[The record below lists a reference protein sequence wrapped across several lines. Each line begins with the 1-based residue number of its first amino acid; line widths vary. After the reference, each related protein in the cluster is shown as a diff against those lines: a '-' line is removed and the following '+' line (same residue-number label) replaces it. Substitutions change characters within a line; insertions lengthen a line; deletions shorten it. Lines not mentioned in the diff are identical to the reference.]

1 MTLVKGTSA
10 KVPRIA
16 FFTDSFH
23 EVNGVALTSR
33 EFAGFAQRHG
43 HPFFSVHAGPE
54 TRHWRE
60 GTFETFEL
68 KNSKAVVGLEHDLSF
83 DLLFARHY
91 EAMRK
96 KLVEFRPD
104 VVHLTGPS
112 HAGLLGLILAHRM
125 RVPIAA
131 SWHTNL
137 HEFASR
143 RLDKKLAWLAQG
155 PRRGI
160 SRWAEKATLDITLQF
175 YRMAKLLFA
184 PNPELVD
191 MLQRRLKR
199 PSYLMQ
205 RGIDT
210 NLFSPAKRTR
220 EGGEFTI
227 GFVGR
232 LSPEKNVRQLAELEQ
247 AIHAEGVEDCRF
259 LIVGDGSER
268 EWLLQNMKR
277 AVVPGILRGEA
288 LHEAY
293 ANMDAF
299 VFPSVTDTFGNVVLE
314 SMASGVPAIVTSAG
328 GPRYLVQSGVNGY
341 VTDSMQEIVRALLHL
356 RMSKTLRVRMAKDA
370 RETAMAYSWD
380 NVFGRIYQRY
390 EELGVSGK
398 MNDALLNGVNRGLR
412 TVARV

>member
-1 MTLVKGTSA
+1 MIPLERA
-10 KVPRIA
+10 PRIA

-33 EFAGFAQRHG
+33 EFAGFARRHG
-43 HPFFSVHAGPE
+43 YPFFSVHAGPE
-54 TRHWRE
+54 TKHWRE

-68 KNSKAVVGLEHDLSF
+68 LNSNVVLGLEHDLAF
-83 DLLFARHY
+83 DLLFLRHY
-91 EAMRK
+91 RQMK
-96 KLVEFRPD
+96 SKLAEFRPD

-143 RLDKKLAWLAQG
+143 RLAKKMEWLSEQ
-155 PRRGI
+155 PRRQM
-160 SRWAEKATLDITLQF
+160 AKLTEKATLDITLQF
-175 YRMAKLLFA
+175 YRVARILFA

-191 MLQRRLKR
+191 MLSTRLNR

-210 NLFSPAKRTR
+210 KLFSPSYRTHND
-220 EGGEFTI
+220 GEFTI

-232 LSPEKNVRQLAELEQ
+232 LSPEKNVRLLAELEQ
-247 AIHAEGVEDCRF
+247 ALHASGAGDCRF

-268 EWLLQNMKR
+268 EWLIKNMKR
-277 AVVPGILRGEA
+277 AIVPGILRGAA
-288 LHEAY
+288 LAEAY
-293 ANMDAF
+293 ANMDVF

-314 SMASGVPAIVTSAG
+314 SMASGVPPIVTASG
-328 GPRYLVQSGVNGY
+328 GPRYLVQPGVNGY
-341 VTDSMQEIVRALLHL
+341 VTDTMQEIVRAVLHL
-356 RMSKTLRVRMAKDA
+356 RLSKSLRARMAEDA
-370 RETAMAYSWD
+370 RTTALSYSWD
-380 NVFGRIYQRY
+380 NVFDRIYQRY
-390 EELGVSGK
+390 EELLAASVP
-398 MNDALLNGVNRGLR
+398 NGSSFYRAPGLSA
-412 TVARV
+412 T

>member
-1 MTLVKGTSA
+1 MIPREKA
-10 KVPRIA
+10 PRIA

-33 EFAGFAQRHG
+33 EFAGFAQRRG
-43 HPFFSVHAGPE
+43 YPFFSVHAGPE

-68 KNSKAVVGLEHDLSF
+68 SNSKVVVSLEHDLAF
-83 DLLFARHY
+83 DMLFLRHY
-91 EAMRK
+91 QQMRQ
-96 KLVEFRPD
+96 KLAEFRPD

-112 HAGLLGLILAHRM
+112 HAGLLGLLLAHRM

-143 RLDKKLAWLAQG
+143 RLAKKMEWLSER
-155 PRRGI
+155 PRRRIARFTEG
-160 SRWAEKATLDITLQF
+160 ATLNITLQF
-175 YRMAKLLFA
+175 YRMARILFA

-191 MLQRRLKR
+191 MLSARLAR

-210 NLFSPAKRTR
+210 TVFSPTR
-220 EGGEFTI
+220 RSRHDGEFTI

-232 LSPEKNVRQLAELEQ
+232 LSPEKNVRLLAELER
-247 AIHAEGVEDCRF
+247 ALHAAGFQDCRF

-268 EWLLQNMKR
+268 EWLIRNMKR
-277 AVVPGILRGEA
+277 AVVPGILRGAA
-288 LHEAY
+288 LAESY
-293 ANMDAF
+293 ANMDVF

-314 SMASGVPAIVTSAG
+314 SMASGVPPIVTASG
-328 GPRYLVQSGVNGY
+328 GPRYLVQPGVNGY
-341 VTDSMQEIVRALLHL
+341 VTDTIEEMVRAILHL
-356 RMSKTLRVRMAKDA
+356 RLSKSLRAHMAMDA
-370 RETAMAYSWD
+370 RTTALSYSWD
-380 NVFGRIYQRY
+380 NVFDRIYQRY
-390 EELGVSGK
+390 EELLATRVPKNSSVYS
-398 MNDALLNGVNRGLR
+398 APGLS
-412 TVARV
+412 TT

>member
-1 MTLVKGTSA
+1 MISA
-10 KVPRIA
+10 ERAPRIA

-33 EFAGFAQRHG
+33 EFAGFAQRRG
-43 HPFFSVHAGPE
+43 YPFFSVHAGPE

-68 KNSKAVVGLEHDLSF
+68 SNSGVVVGLEHDLAF
-83 DLLFARHY
+83 DMLFLRHY
-91 EAMRK
+91 GRMRE
-96 KLVEFRPD
+96 KLAEFQPD

-112 HAGLLGLILAHRM
+112 HAGLLGLLLAHRM

-143 RLDKKLAWLAQG
+143 RLLKQMNWLPAG
-155 PRRGI
+155 PRR
-160 SRWAEKATLDITLQF
+160 RVAKLTELATLDITLQF
-175 YRMAKLLFA
+175 YRIARTLFA

-191 MLQRRLKR
+191 MLSRRLHR

-210 NLFSPAKRTR
+210 SLFSPSRRTR
-220 EGGEFTI
+220 NDGEFTI

-232 LSPEKNVRQLAELEQ
+232 LSPEKNVRQLAELEK
-247 AIHAEGVEDCRF
+247 ALHAAGVTDCRF

-268 EWLLQNMKR
+268 EWLMQNMKR
-277 AVVPGILRGEA
+277 AVVPGILRGAA
-288 LHEAY
+288 LAEAY
-293 ANMDAF
+293 ANMDVF

-314 SMASGVPAIVTSAG
+314 SMASGVPPVVTASG
-328 GPRYLVQSGVNGY
+328 GPRYLVQPGVNGY
-341 VTDSMQEIVRALLHL
+341 ITDTMQEILRAVLHL
-356 RMSKTLRVRMAKDA
+356 RWSKSQRA
-370 RETAMAYSWD
+370 RLALGARSTAVAYSWD
-380 NVFGRIYQRY
+380 NVFDRIYQRY
-390 EELGVSGK
+390 EELIAQRVANS
-398 MNDALLNGVNRGLR
+398 ASLNRAPGLS
-412 TVARV
+412 AI